1 MAGHLCATVKETE
14 KAELLLHRAGMLGL
28 GAGDISDSVRARN
41 ALTYHNTYVSR
52 LKEAQQTSMRA
63 NALVLIPLLMLI
75 PLQLTHVC
83 LDPVSILHVYMIL

>member
-1 MAGHLCATVKETE
+1 MSDWQAMGEACPTASVTDP
-14 KAELLLHRAGMLGL
+14 AE
-28 GAGDISDSVRARN
+28 ARN

-83 LDPVSILHVYMIL
+83 LDLVSILHVCMIS